1 MSRIVLGMIREDYKN
16 LARSMALSKEL
27 TNHSLPEIGMEATP
41 ERATPDCPEV
51 VMPGAAGCSASGRN
65 GGHGDGGCID
75 PDSGLLSLKYGELL
89 RRKEGHFSHVYYSH
103 HFGDSLL

>member
-1 MSRIVLGMIREDYKN
+1 MIREDYKN

-51 VMPGAAGCSASGRN
+51 VMPGAAGCSASGWN

-89 RRKEGHFSHVYYSH
+89 HKQGRAFFSCIMTH
-103 HFGDSLL
+103 HFGDSLS

>member
-51 VMPGAAGCSASGRN
+51 VMPSSLPVVVLQDGTVGTVMVVNCFQIQDYSAAKRLA
-65 GGHGDGGCID
+65 
-75 PDSGLLSLKYGELL
+75 K
-89 RRKEGHFSHVYYSH
+89 
-103 HFGDSLL
+103 

>member
-1 MSRIVLGMIREDYKN
+1 MIREDYKN

-51 VMPGAAGCSASGRN
+51 VMPGAAGCSASGQN
-65 GGHGDGGCID
+65 GGQRDGGCIA
-75 PDSGLLSLKYGELL
+75 PDTGLLSLKYWWILGLKMSSWS
-89 RRKEGHFSHVYYSH
+89 RV
-103 HFGDSLL
+103 